1 MRKAEWIYFAVAMLV
16 VGGCTPWVKA
26 TDAGS
31 TVTVATFEQVKACA
45 NLGKVTVTVLD
56 KVAFIPRSEEQVSG
70 ELENMAKNSAA
81 EMSGDTIVA
90 VSKVTDGEQA
100 FNVYR
105 CGK

>member
-1 MRKAEWIYFAVAMLV
+1 MRKSEWIFLAVAMLL
-16 VGGCTPWVKA
+16 VGGCAPWVKA
-26 TDAGS
+26 TDVGS
-31 TVTVATFEQVKACA
+31 TVTVATFEHVKTCK
-45 NLGKVTVTVLD
+45 NLGKVTVAVLD